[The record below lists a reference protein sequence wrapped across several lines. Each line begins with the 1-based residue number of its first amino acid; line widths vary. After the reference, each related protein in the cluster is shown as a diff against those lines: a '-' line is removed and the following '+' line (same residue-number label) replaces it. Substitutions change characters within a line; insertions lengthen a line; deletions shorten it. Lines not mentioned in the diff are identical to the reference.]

1 MTDVHPATQVLIAA
15 ALIQFWFLPLGAWWM
30 LGRRHDRPAR
40 MWFAGTAVYALT
52 ATLYVISWRSPGST
66 ASLGVVV
73 ASSLSVILLLEAL
86 RLETSTKRSPWVAY
100 ILILGLELALQAQQF
115 QPGLPSSALARGLH
129 LSVLAALDITLMVYL
144 WKAYRLWKS
153 SSLTVIGAVFSLF
166 AISNLWRVIELT
178 SNPAA
183 PGLLDFRGS
192 GQVALLLNMLSVVF
206 YSFGYWGF
214 VLDKSMKKEL
224 QANQERIATEQRQ
237 VLVEQMSRLGRLAQ
251 GGALS
256 ASIAHEINQ
265 PLAALHLG
273 LDMALALSR
282 QETPPAMQRWV
293 AILERA
299 RNDATRVHEVI
310 ERVQSF
316 FRQAPKTKT
325 CQDFDSL
332 VKRVIE
338 ISAPR
343 LQSHGVEVS
352 IDAGV
357 KQAAW
362 LIPGEIEHVV
372 LNLVDNA
379 IHALS
384 TSTQPRCLSLASE
397 ETTGG
402 DISLHVTDNGPGID
416 PALQPFIFDLAVTN
430 RVGGTGMGLWLARHV
445 AERHGGQLTV
455 TSRHLGGTMFSL
467 TLPGATRPPAA
478 QSAP

>member
-15 ALIQFWFLPLGAWWM
+15 AVIQFWFLPLGAWWM

-40 MWFAGTAVYALT
+40 LWFAGTAVYALT
-52 ATLYVISWRSPGST
+52 ATLYVLSWRSPGSA
-66 ASLGVVV
+66 ASLGSVV
-73 ASSLSVILLLEAL
+73 ASTLSVMLLIEAM
-86 RLETSTKRSPWVAY
+86 RKETESGKTPWPVY
-100 ILILGLELALQAQQF
+100 SLILGLEIALQVQQF
-115 QPGLPSSALARGLH
+115 QPGMPSSVLVRGIH
-129 LSVLAALDITLMVYL
+129 LSVLAGLDLTLIFYL
-144 WKAYRLWKS
+144 WKAYRRWQS
-153 SSLTVIGAVFSLF
+153 SSLTVIGGVFALF
-166 AISNLWRVIELT
+166 ASSNVWRVIELFST
-178 SNPAA
+178 PNA

-214 VLDKSMKKEL
+214 VLDKSMQKEM
-224 QANQERIATEQRQ
+224 QATQARIATEQRQ
-237 VLVEQMSRLGRLAQ
+237 ALVEHMSRLGRLAQ

-273 LDMALALSR
+273 LDTALAMLGKN
-282 QETPPAMQRWV
+282 PPTEGQHWTS
-293 AILERA
+293 ILERA
-299 RNDATRVHEVI
+299 RSDATRIHQVI
-310 ERVQSF
+310 ERVQAL
-316 FRQAPKTKT
+316 FRQSPQTKT
-325 CQDFDSL
+325 LQDFDSV
-332 VKRVIE
+332 VKRVIDL
-338 ISAPR
+338 SAPR

-352 IDAGV
+352 LSTGV
-357 KQAAW
+357 KQPAW
-362 LIPGEIEHVV
+362 LIPGEVEHVV

-455 TSRHLGGTMFSL
+455 TSHLLGGTMFSL
-467 TLPGATRPPAA
+467 TLPGATRPPAV